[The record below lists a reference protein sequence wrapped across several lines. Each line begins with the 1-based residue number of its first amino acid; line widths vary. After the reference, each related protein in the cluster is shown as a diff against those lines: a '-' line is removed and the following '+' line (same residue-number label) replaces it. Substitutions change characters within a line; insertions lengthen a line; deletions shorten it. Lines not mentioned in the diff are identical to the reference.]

1 MARFVLINNTVSDL
15 PLKDS
20 RRIPAQKTLAVDQ
33 ITLEMRRLEKAGR
46 ISIKD
51 LTTAASTAKDTNL
64 TPLFVDVLPLASTV
78 VSTVAGAAAAGGT
91 ANPQT
96 PAAGA
101 STNVYVKSA
110 AEAVWDITHNLGKFP
125 SIVILDSADDEVE
138 GDIQYVNPNRVVITF
153 SAALA
158 GRAFLN

>member
-1 MARFVLINNTVSDL
+1 MARFVLINNTLSDL

-20 RRIPAQKTLAVDQ
+20 RRVPAQKTLAVDQ

-64 TPLFVDVLPLASTV
+64 TPLFVDVLPLASAV
-78 VSTVAGAAAAGGT
+78 VSIVAGAAAAGGIT

-96 PAAGA
+96 P
-101 STNVYVKSA
+101 
-110 AEAVWDITHNLGKFP
+110 
-125 SIVILDSADDEVE
+125 
-138 GDIQYVNPNRVVITF
+138 QQ
-153 SAALA
+153 ALA
-158 GRAFLN
+158 LTFTSSPPQKLSGI